1 MSRPATRRRPWL
13 VSLAFAAFFALFGAL
28 LTALGQPNGRFLA
41 MSGALEPVIA
51 DLDNPPE
58 AMRVVHWA
66 RRRARVRS
74 CTVPDREPQMSL
86 MIFYGSIIS
95 GSLAIHRIGVQLQGV
110 SALVLL
116 LPLSGVWPTT
126 GSATRSPNER

>member
-1 MSRPATRRRPWL
+1 MSLTMTRHEAL
-13 VSLAFAAFFALFGAL
+13 VHLAA
-28 LTALGQPNGRFLA
+28 
-41 MSGALEPVIA
+41 
-51 DLDNPPE
+51 
-58 AMRVVHWA
+58 
-66 RRRARVRS
+66 
-74 CTVPDREPQMSL
+74 L